1 MSFNLH
7 ELLTLVG
14 RLDDAPGSETP
25 RERFRRFLLDRVS
38 SVAAIAAMLEQSQER
53 LGDQSARARQDLV
66 VLLGRHLGFD
76 ITFGS
81 YESVAG
87 AVRLEGHWRSRRQAR
102 IAVEVRGEQTSTTD
116 VETLARTVA
125 ALSASLPPEAG
136 ERWVGLC
143 VTTDYYT
150 GARQLEAQLAR
161 RPDRDIRGIS
171 TGSLLW
177 LADMAAAGR
186 VSHSDVLRLLTSGPD
201 SDFMVN
207 LMRRL
212 TESVAGG
219 RSGADSASVVRPV
232 TEMPDG
238 PPRLTIV
245 ARPEREPE
253 PDTGFWLVTLLHDET
268 ATPEQLLDAVIGRR
282 QLLGISDT
290 GTPPPPAREGDWVCF
305 LIADIGIVGH
315 GQLDSVISDASAVIR
330 GARRFSVVF
339 RLKNL
344 TLYDAP
350 HVVDDDALA
359 HRIIAGMP
367 PEAAGAFVS
376 PVSRDEYERL
386 TVGPSGDVLA
396 ASS

>member
-1 MSFNLH
+1 MSMNLH
-7 ELLTLVG
+7 EVLTLTG
-14 RLDDAPGSETP
+14 RLDDAAGSETP
-25 RERFRRFLLDRVS
+25 RGRFRRFLLDRVS
-38 SVAAIAAMLEQSQER
+38 TVAEIAAMLEQSQER

-81 YESVAG
+81 YESIPG

-102 IAVEVRGEQTSTTD
+102 IAIEVRGEHTSDTNG
-116 VETLARTVA
+116 ETLARTVS

-143 VTTDYYT
+143 VTTAYYT
-150 GARQLEAQLAR
+150 GARQLDAHPAR
-161 RPDRDIRGIS
+161 RPARDIRGLS
-171 TGSLLW
+171 TDSLLW
-177 LADMAAAGR
+177 LAEMAAAGR

-212 TESVAGG
+212 TESIA
-219 RSGADSASVVRPV
+219 RERGAADPAHALRPV
-232 TEMPDG
+232 KELPEVQ
-238 PPRLTIV
+238 PRLAIV
-245 ARPEREPE
+245 ARPEREPD
-253 PDTGFWLVTLLHDET
+253 PGFWMVTLLRDET
-268 ATPEQLLDAVIGRR
+268 ATPGQLLDAVIGRR
-282 QLLGISDT
+282 QVLGIGDT
-290 GTPPPPAREGDWVCF
+290 GTPPVPAREGDWVCF

-315 GQLDSVISDASAVIR
+315 GQLDSVISNASAVIR
-330 GARRFSVVF
+330 GAGRFSAVF
-339 RLKNL
+339 RLRNV

-350 HVVDDDALA
+350 HVVEDEALA

-367 PEAAGAFVS
+367 PDATGAFVS
-376 PVSRDEYERL
+376 PISPDEYERL
-386 TVGPSGDVLA
+386 TVGRSGDAFA

>member
-14 RLDDAPGSETP
+14 RLDDAAGSETP

-38 SVAAIAAMLEQSQER
+38 SVAEIAAMLEQSQER

-76 ITFGS
+76 VTFGS
-81 YESVAG
+81 YESIPG

-102 IAVEVRGEQTSTTD
+102 IAIEVRGEHTSDTD
-116 VETLARTVA
+116 GETLARTVA
-125 ALSASLPPEAG
+125 ALSASLPAEAG

-143 VTTDYYT
+143 VTTAYYT
-150 GARQLEAQLAR
+150 GARQLDAQLAR
-161 RPDRDIRGIS
+161 RPARDIRGIS
-171 TGSLLW
+171 TESLLW
-177 LADMAAAGR
+177 LADMASEGR
-186 VSHSDVLRLLTSGPD
+186 VSHGDVLRLLTSGPD

-219 RSGADSASVVRPV
+219 GGTADAPETGRAVK
-232 TEMPDG
+232 EMPDG
-238 PPRLTIV
+238 PPRLSIV
-245 ARPEREPE
+245 ARPERE
-253 PDTGFWLVTLLHDET
+253 PDTGFWLVTLLHDEA

-282 QLLGISDT
+282 QVLGISDT
-290 GTPPPPAREGDWVCF
+290 GTPPVPAREGDWVCF
-305 LIADIGIVGH
+305 LIANVGIVGH

-330 GARRFSVVF
+330 GARRFSAVF
-339 RLKNL
+339 RLKHV

-350 HVVDDDALA
+350 HVVEDEALA

-367 PEAAGAFVS
+367 PDAAGAFVS
-376 PVSRDEYERL
+376 SISRDEYERL
-386 TVGPSGDVLA
+386 TVGPSGDALA

>member
-14 RLDDAPGSETP
+14 RLDDSPGTETP

-38 SVAAIAAMLEQSQER
+38 SVAQIAAMLEQSQER
-53 LGDQSARARQDLV
+53 LGDQCARARQDLII
-66 VLLGRHLGFD
+66 LLGRHLGFD

-81 YESVAG
+81 YESIPG

-102 IAVEVRGEQTSTTD
+102 VAIEVRGEQTSDTD
-116 VETLARTVA
+116 VDTLARTVA
-125 ALSASLPPEAG
+125 ALSASLPPEPG

-143 VTTDYYT
+143 VTTAYYT

-161 RPDRDIRGIS
+161 RATRDLRGIS
-171 TGSLLW
+171 TESLLW
-177 LADMAAAGR
+177 LADMAAERR

-201 SDFMVN
+201 SDFMVT

-212 TESVAGG
+212 TESVAGSRG
-219 RSGADSASVVRPV
+219 SAASSSAVPSVK
-232 TEMPDG
+232 EMADG
-238 PPRLTIV
+238 PPRLSIV
-245 ARPEREPE
+245 ARPERE
-253 PDTGFWLVTLLHDET
+253 PDTGFWLVTLLRDET

-282 QLLGISDT
+282 QVLGISDT
-290 GTPPPPAREGDWVCF
+290 GAPPAPAREGDWVCF
-305 LIADIGIVGH
+305 LIADVGIVGH

-330 GARRFSVVF
+330 GARRFSAVF
-339 RLKNL
+339 RLKHL

-359 HRIIAGMP
+359 QRLVANTP
-367 PEAAGAFVS
+367 PDAAGAFVS
-376 PVSRDEYERL
+376 SISRNEYDRL
-386 TVGPSGDVLA
+386 TARASGDALA
-396 ASS
+396 ARS